1 MSQAD
6 SPYGVAAPGD
16 AAVPQSLA
24 RVLADVAAERAAQD
38 EMWGIQDFPDGTGRE
53 HTAAAETAKRDCGTA
68 WANARLTWRHLLNEE
83 FFEALAETD
92 PQALRAE
99 LVQTAAV
106 AVKWVQAL
114 DRRDG
119 HLTHHTKHGDGRREK
134 LVRDHVPDLIR
145 STGGRPDVRVAN
157 DGEYAMLLRAK
168 LYEEVGEFIGS
179 GEAAEL
185 VDILEVVYALV
196 SAQGLE
202 HNDLE
207 RLRAAKAARVGG
219 FEQRYVLCPP
229 ETPAQAPPRPLV
241 QRSVRAILLDGDD
254 LILFKRTVPGQQPY
268 WTTPGGRVEPDD
280 TGLEAALRRE
290 LLEELGAT
298 VTGLRQVFTFAE
310 ETPSVDYVHIF
321 YVCRLESMDLTK
333 RSGPE
338 FTDPTKGR
346 YDIERI
352 PLTRATV
359 DAIPLKPAALA
370 SYLAA
375 HAADIAT
382 LLPPAPPM

>member
-1 MSQAD
+1 MSQAN

-16 AAVPQSLA
+16 SGVPRSLA

-38 EMWGIQDFPDGTGRE
+38 ELWGIQDFPDGTGHE
-53 HTAAAETAKRDCGTA
+53 HAAAAEAAKRDCGAA
-68 WANARLTWRHLLNEE
+68 WAGARLTWRHLLIEE

-92 PQALRAE
+92 PTALRTE
-99 LVQTAAV
+99 LVQMAAA

-119 HLTHHTKHGDGRREK
+119 HLTHRTKRGPGRREK
-134 LVRDHVPDLIR
+134 LVRDRVPDLIGSASR
-145 STGGRPDVRVAN
+145 RPDVRVAG
-157 DGEYAMLLRAK
+157 DGEYTMLLRAK
-168 LYEEVGEFIGS
+168 LYEEVGEFIAS
-179 GEAAEL
+179 GEVAEL
-185 VDILEVVYALV
+185 VDVLEVVYALA
-196 SAQGLE
+196 SAQGLGQGE
-202 HNDLE
+202 LE
-207 RLRAAKAARVGG
+207 RLRAAKATRLGG
-219 FEQRYVLCPP
+219 FEQHYVLRPP
-229 ETPAQAPPRPLV
+229 ETPAQAPSLPLV

-268 WTTPGGRVEPDD
+268 WTTPGGRVEPED

-310 ETPSVDYVHIF
+310 ETPGIDYVHTF

-338 FTDPTKGR
+338 FTDPAKGR

-370 SYLAA
+370 NYLAA
-375 HAADIAT
+375 HATDIAT
-382 LLPPAPPM
+382 LLPPIPPA